1 MTLIFGSRHKNGDW
15 LYEEEWDK
23 YKEAGIL
30 TNIITAFSRDQKEK
44 YMYNIELTRTLI
56 WYTTISIKIMDISTY
71 AVSEDLSKT
80 F

>member
-44 YMYNIELTRTLI
+44 IYVQHRIDQNPDMVYDYLYKNNGYFYLCGIGGPE
-56 WYTTISIKIMDISTY
+56 
-71 AVSEDLSKT
+71 
-80 F
+80 